1 MQTTFISHDN
11 LQLNQSELIW
21 GFGISWDKRGWEGG
35 WFSRKIGRFFKMII
49 SPCLVLFR
57 WRWCLLDFTDEGSNA
72 GKIGRACKV
81 FSLASQCGTYRN
93 LPSYFFDKNFVKAT
107 FLSIKL
113 QNSWFHEIRNFIES
127 QFLII
132 SHCGP
137 STFRSKFFPL
147 FLSFALRTKLL
158 VAAKCTLVTFRKAN
172 WAFKWNGNLPFWVT

>member
-1 MQTTFISHDN
+1 MQTLSIPHDN

-81 FSLASQCGTYRN
+81 FSLLASQCGTYRN
-93 LPSYFFDKNFVKAT
+93 LPSYFFDKKFVKAT
-107 FLSIKL
+107 FLWKKL
-113 QNSWFHEIRNFIES
+113 LKSWLHEIFFRWEGISSFSTLYSICKL
-127 QFLII
+127 FLI
-132 SHCGP
+132 SHITITQIGLP
-137 STFRSKFFPL
+137 PEENLQFF
-147 FLSFALRTKLL
+147 T
-158 VAAKCTLVTFRKAN
+158 
-172 WAFKWNGNLPFWVT
+172 